1 MFDAF
6 ARFANGIIGHEASN
20 HGGGGGRPA
29 VYVAPQ
35 APAEEDEK
43 APELHLAGDTLR
55 LSNPRA
61 PRISIL
67 DPKQPT
73 ASERRS
79 ES

>member
-29 VYVAPQ
+29 YYVIPLAP
-35 APAEEDEK
+35 EEEAEK

-55 LSNPRA
+55 LSTSRA

-67 DPKQPT
+67 DPKRPG
-73 ASERRS
+73 
-79 ES
+79 

>member
-20 HGGGGGRPA
+20 QGGGGGRHA
-29 VYVAPQ
+29 CYVAPQ

-55 LSNPRA
+55 LSSSKAVRIAMVDLPPTDSRRA
-61 PRISIL
+61 
-67 DPKQPT
+67 
-73 ASERRS
+73 
-79 ES
+79 